1 MMNVYQSIMDMRLNR
16 IIRWHNKPE
25 PRVHVRKVKEEE
37 CQSMVKDKV
46 IEAEWKYRDVNEHW
60 QQMKNII
67 METAQVT
74 CGLSSNLNDPSHQNE
89 NFRIA
94 KQVVKER
101 HDITGSNSLKGV

>member
-1 MMNVYQSIMDMRLNR
+1 MNVYQSIMDMRLNR

-46 IEAEWKYRDVNEHW
+46 IEAEWKYRDVNEHQ
-60 QQMKNII
+60 QQMKNIM

-74 CGLSSNLNDPSHQNE
+74 YGLSKRPCSHKEIWWWN
-89 NFRIA
+89 
-94 KQVVKER
+94 KQVVEAAREKKTKYR
-101 HDITGSNSLKGV
+101 N